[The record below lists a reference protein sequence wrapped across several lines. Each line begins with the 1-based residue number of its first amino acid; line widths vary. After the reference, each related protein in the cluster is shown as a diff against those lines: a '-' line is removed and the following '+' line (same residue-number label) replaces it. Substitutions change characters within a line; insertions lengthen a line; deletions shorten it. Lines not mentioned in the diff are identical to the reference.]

1 MKKLSGNTVIII
13 NRANKEEAVSII
25 IKNQFK
31 PFFGDKRYKVL
42 ESNTDNKVIIDLS
55 KLISKYIKKF
65 TGYER
70 FINS

>member
-31 PFFGDKRYKVL
+31 SFFGDKRYKVL

-55 KLISKYIKKF
+55 KLTSKYIKKF